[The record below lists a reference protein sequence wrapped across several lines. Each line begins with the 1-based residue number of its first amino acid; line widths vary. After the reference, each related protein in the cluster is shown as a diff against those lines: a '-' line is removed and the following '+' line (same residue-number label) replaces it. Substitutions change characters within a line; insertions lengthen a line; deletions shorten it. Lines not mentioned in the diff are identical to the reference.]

1 MSGVLDA
8 LPALAMAYACQISTP
23 TLWNEMYQ
31 PTRGRMLL
39 LYLYALGGALY
50 DTPFT
55 VTAMCCTIPL
65 LLYSSLLRCLLH
77 YQAHHRCD
85 DPLPPRGRLWV
96 LHLWIASLE
105 AECGFMS
112 PNQRSRGHAFRRI
125 RSYSAVLT
133 VFAPLVL
140 PRCSEDAA
148 QVPSSRPHVGVLLRC
163 GG

>member
-65 LLYSSLLRCLLH
+65 LLLLLPSLLTIGAMTLYLLV
-77 YQAHHRCD
+77 
-85 DPLPPRGRLWV
+85 G
-96 LHLWIASLE
+96 
-105 AECGFMS
+105 GFGYS
-112 PNQRSRGHAFRRI
+112 TFGSRA
-125 RSYSAVLT
+125 
-133 VFAPLVL
+133 
-140 PRCSEDAA
+140 
-148 QVPSSRPHVGVLLRC
+148 
-163 GG
+163 

>member
-8 LPALAMAYACQISTP
+8 LPTLAMAYACQISTP

-65 LLYSSLLRCLLH
+65 LLLLLPSLLTIGAMTLYLLV
-77 YQAHHRCD
+77 
-85 DPLPPRGRLWV
+85 G
-96 LHLWIASLE
+96 
-105 AECGFMS
+105 GFGYS
-112 PNQRSRGHAFRRI
+112 TFGSRA
-125 RSYSAVLT
+125 
-133 VFAPLVL
+133 
-140 PRCSEDAA
+140 
-148 QVPSSRPHVGVLLRC
+148 
-163 GG
+163 

>member
-77 YQAHHRCD
+77 YQAG
-85 DPLPPRGRLWV
+85 LTTGAMTLYLLV
-96 LHLWIASLE
+96 G
-105 AECGFMS
+105 GFGYS
-112 PNQRSRGHAFRRI
+112 TFGSRA
-125 RSYSAVLT
+125 
-133 VFAPLVL
+133 
-140 PRCSEDAA
+140 
-148 QVPSSRPHVGVLLRC
+148 
-163 GG
+163 

>member
-65 LLYSSLLRCLLH
+65 LLT
-77 YQAHHRCD
+77 
-85 DPLPPRGRLWV
+85 PPCCAVCYTTKLD
-96 LHLWIASLE
+96 
-105 AECGFMS
+105 S
-112 PNQRSRGHAFRRI
+112 P
-125 RSYSAVLT
+125 
-133 VFAPLVL
+133 
-140 PRCSEDAA
+140 
-148 QVPSSRPHVGVLLRC
+148 QVR
-163 GG
+163 